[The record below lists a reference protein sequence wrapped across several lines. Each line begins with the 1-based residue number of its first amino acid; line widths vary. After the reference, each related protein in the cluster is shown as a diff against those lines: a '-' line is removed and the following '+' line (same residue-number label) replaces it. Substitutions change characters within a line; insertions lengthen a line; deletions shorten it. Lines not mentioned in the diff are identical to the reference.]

1 MPGKTGTSPNREL
14 IGGGSRRNKMN
25 LDHLKTYMKDHFAG
39 SVAALQLLDHL
50 VTTNNAKPQETF
62 FIALR
67 REVSEDQSA
76 LEKMLQELGGAEG
89 LVRNAAAFLGEKLS
103 RVKLLLEDPSGSR
116 LAYFEKLEALALGI
130 EGKRAL
136 WRALGAIAAEAPT
149 LRNIDFERLDQRAD
163 AQRKRVEA
171 VRIQAA
177 REAFASSR
185 N

>member
-1 MPGKTGTSPNREL
+1 
-14 IGGGSRRNKMN
+14 MN
-25 LDHLKTYMKDHFAG
+25 LDHLKTYMKDHHAG

-50 VTTNNAKPQETF
+50 VSANIAKPHQTF

-76 LEKMLQELGGAEG
+76 LEKMLCDLHGSEG
-89 LVRNAAAFLGEKLS
+89 LMRNAVAFVGEKLS

-136 WRALGAIAAEAPT
+136 WRALDAVASEAPT
-149 LRNIDFERLDQRAD
+149 LQTVDFDRLNQRAE
-163 AQRKRVEA
+163 AQRQRVEG

-177 REAFASSR
+177 REAFTASAK
-185 N
+185 

>member
-1 MPGKTGTSPNREL
+1 
-14 IGGGSRRNKMN
+14 MN
-25 LDHLKTYMKDHFAG
+25 LDHLKTYMKDHHAG

-50 VTTNNAKPQETF
+50 VSANIAKPHQTF

-67 REVSEDQSA
+67 REISEDQTA
-76 LEKMLQELGGAEG
+76 LEKMLSDLHGSEG
-89 LVRNAAAFLGEKLS
+89 LMRDAVAFVGEKLS

-136 WRALGAIAAEAPT
+136 WHALDAVASEAPPLQTVDFDHLNQRAEA
-149 LRNIDFERLDQRAD
+149 QR
-163 AQRKRVEA
+163 QRVEA

-177 REAFASSR
+177 RDAFIASAK
-185 N
+185 